1 VTDRSPPPDKR
12 QLTGETGVA
21 PVYGPARYW
30 YVTVVLMLAYVLSY
44 VDRSILT
51 LLVEPIR
58 RDMGFSDVQISLL
71 HGLAFALFYSLMGF
85 PIGRIADRR
94 HRVGIIA
101 IGIAVWSLMT
111 AVCGIARNFGQ
122 FFLARV
128 GVGVGEAALNPA
140 AYSILTDYF
149 PRDKLSRGIS
159 TYVMGTYMG
168 FGISYLVG
176 AWVLRA
182 VEDLPDF
189 EIPMLGTF
197 HSWQMAFF
205 LVAAPG
211 ILLLLLLTTV
221 REPYRRD
228 RLYRHGAGKRSLPVR
243 EFFAFVYTNRRTFL
257 CHAGGYGCLGVLVNG
272 MALWTPAFLTRTYG
286 WEMVDAG
293 MAYGLILLVF
303 GAVGIYCGGWLAD
316 HLEARG
322 RRAATFRTAAVCAS
336 CAVLP
341 ATLFPLANTP
351 SAALLLM
358 APMVFLSAAPW
369 GIAVASIQQI
379 TPNELRGQVSALMY
393 LFPVNLIGIGLGP
406 TAVALIT
413 ERGFGNPADLK
424 YSMAIVGCVAS
435 VMAAAI
441 LSAGI
446 RPFRDSLRRAE
457 HWKV

>member
-1 VTDRSPPPDKR
+1 M
-12 QLTGETGVA
+12 TGADQTP

-30 YVTVVLMLAYVLSY
+30 YVTSVLMLAYMVSY

-51 LLVEPIR
+51 LLVGPIR
-58 RDMGFSDVQISLL
+58 RDMGFSDIQISLL

-85 PIGRIADRR
+85 PIGRVADRR

-101 IGIAVWSLMT
+101 IGIAVWSVMT
-111 AVCGIARNFGQ
+111 ALCGIARNFTQ

-168 FGISYLVG
+168 FGVSYLVG
-176 AWVLRA
+176 AWVLG
-182 VEDLPDF
+182 VVQDMPDF
-189 EIPMLGTF
+189 EVPVLGRF

-211 ILLLLLLTTV
+211 ILLLLLLMTV
-221 REPYRRD
+221 REPFRRD
-228 RLYRHGAGKRSLPVR
+228 RLYKDGSNAKGVPLR
-243 EFFAFVYTNRRTFL
+243 EFLAFVKTNRRTFL
-257 CHAGGYGCLGVLVNG
+257 CHAAGYGCLGVLVNG
-272 MALWTPAFLTRTYG
+272 MALWTPTFLVRTYG
-286 WEMVDAG
+286 WDMVDAG
-293 MAYGLILLVF
+293 VAYGVILLVF
-303 GAVGIYCGGWLAD
+303 GAGGIYCGGWLAD
-316 HLEARG
+316 HLQARG
-322 RRAATFRTAAVCAS
+322 QRTATFRTAAICALS
-336 CAVLP
+336 AILP
-341 ATLFPLANTP
+341 ATLFPLAKTP
-351 SAALLLM
+351 STALLVM
-358 APMVFLSAAPW
+358 TPMVFLSAAPW
-369 GIAVASIQQI
+369 GVAVASIQQI

-413 ERGFGNPADLK
+413 ERGFGNPGDLK

-435 VMAAAI
+435 VMAAGI
-441 LSAGI
+441 LSAGV
-446 RPFRDSLRRAE
+446 RPFADSLRRAE
-457 HWKV
+457 SWKT

>member
-1 VTDRSPPPDKR
+1 MTGADGPP
-12 QLTGETGVA
+12 

-30 YVTVVLMLAYVLSY
+30 YVTGVLMLAYMVSY

-58 RDMGFSDVQISLL
+58 RDMGFSDIQISLL

-85 PIGRIADRR
+85 PIGRIADKR

-111 AVCGIARNFGQ
+111 AACGIARNFVQ

-140 AYSILTDYF
+140 VYSILTDYF
-149 PRDKLSRGIS
+149 PREKLSRGIS

-168 FGISYLVG
+168 FGVSYLVG
-176 AWVLRA
+176 AWVLG
-182 VEDLPDF
+182 VVQGMPDF
-189 EIPMLGTF
+189 EIPLLGTF
-197 HSWQMAFF
+197 YSWQIAFF

-211 ILLLLLLTTV
+211 ILLLLLLMTV

-228 RLYRHGAGKRSLPVR
+228 RLYKDSSGTKSVPLR
-243 EFFAFVYTNRRTFL
+243 EFLAFVNTNRRTFL
-257 CHAGGYGCLGVLVNG
+257 CHAAGYGCLGVLVNG
-272 MALWTPAFLTRTYG
+272 MALWTPTFLVRTYG

-293 MAYGLILLVF
+293 VAYGVILLVF
-303 GAVGIYCGGWLAD
+303 GAGGIYCGGWLAD
-316 HLEARG
+316 HLQARG
-322 RRAATFRTAAVCAS
+322 QRTATFRTAAVCALL
-336 CAVLP
+336 AILP
-341 ATLFPLANTP
+341 ATLFPLAQTP
-351 SAALLLM
+351 ATALLGM
-358 APMVFLSAAPW
+358 IPMVFFSAAPW
-369 GIAVASIQQI
+369 GVAVAAIQQI

-413 ERGFGNPADLK
+413 ERGFGSPADLK
-424 YSMAIVGCVAS
+424 YSMAIVGFFAG
-435 VMAAAI
+435 VMAVGI
-441 LSAGI
+441 LSAGV
-446 RPFRDSLRRAE
+446 RPFRESLRRAE
-457 HWKV
+457 SWKT

>member
-1 VTDRSPPPDKR
+1 MTGSSPLPGGRQSPGAAGAPPR
-12 QLTGETGVA
+12 
-21 PVYGPARYW
+21 YGPARYW
-30 YVTVVLMLAYVLSY
+30 YVTLVLMLAYVVSY

-111 AVCGIARNFGQ
+111 AACGIARNFAQ

-140 AYSILTDYF
+140 AYSILADYF

-182 VEDLPDF
+182 VQDLPPF
-189 EIPMLGTF
+189 EIPGLGSF

-221 REPYRRD
+221 REPWRRD
-228 RLYRHGAGKRSLPVR
+228 RMHGNGAGQRKIPMR
-243 EFFAFVYTNRRTFL
+243 EFFAFVHANRRTFA

-286 WEMVDAG
+286 WDMVDAG

-303 GAVGIYCGGWLAD
+303 GAGGIYCGGWLAD
-316 HLEARG
+316 HLQARG
-322 RRAATFRTAAVCAS
+322 QRAATFRTAALCALF
-336 CAVLP
+336 AILP
-341 ATLFPLANTP
+341 ATLFPLAKTP
-351 SAALLLM
+351 AAALLLM
-358 APMVFLSAAPW
+358 TPMVLLSAAPW
-369 GIAVASIQQI
+369 GVAVASIQQI

-413 ERGFGNPADLK
+413 ERGFGNPADLR
-424 YSMAIVGCVAS
+424 YAMAIVGCAAG
-435 VMAAAI
+435 VMAAGM

-446 RPFRDSLRRAE
+446 RPFGESLRRAE
-457 HWKV
+457 RWKT